1 MAQCGHVGST
11 PTPGMLERRKMW
23 GMLAP
28 SHERAC
34 NVLRARRGREKVE
47 SPPVSTDSMQD
58 TKTFHGGRLVARRLK
73 AHGVS
78 KLFTLS
84 GGHLFSIYDGCREEG
99 IDIVDVRHEST
110 AAFAAEGW
118 AKVTR
123 EPGVCALTAGPGVT
137 NGMSA
142 IASAQANHSPIV
154 VLGGRAPALRWGQG
168 SLQEIDHVPF
178 VRPLVKLAATAQSTE
193 EIPGLVDDAFA
204 AALAPHGGGAFVDF
218 PLDYVFMEAAEQ
230 EGLYEQD
237 SSQTGQP
244 GNGRAAGAGAQ
255 MADAQSIERAGEL
268 LRAGER
274 PVIMAGTD
282 LYWAHGETALAEL
295 AQTLRIPVFLN
306 GLARGCLAADHEL
319 FFSRARSQALK
330 GADVALVVGV
340 PMDFRLGFGGAFGD
354 ETEIV
359 VIDAAEP
366 ERNPT
371 RAVAAECYG
380 SIAATL
386 ADLRGAAGAAALSSE
401 SWISGLRA
409 TETERREAERAER
422 EDDRAPLHP
431 MRLYAELAQVL
442 DRDAIV
448 IGDGGDYV
456 SYAGRVVDSY
466 QPGCWL
472 DPGPFGCLG
481 TGPGYALAAKL
492 AHPERQV
499 VMLLGDGAFGFSGM
513 EFDTLARHGVN
524 VVAVMGNNGIW
535 ALEKHPME
543 FLYGYSV
550 AADLRPG
557 TRYDSV
563 VEALGCHGELVQYP
577 GELRG
582 ALERAFAAGRPAL
595 VNVLTDPAV
604 AYPRK
609 ANLA

>member
-1 MAQCGHVGST
+1 M
-11 PTPGMLERRKMW
+11 
-23 GMLAP
+23 
-28 SHERAC
+28 RARAGAH
-34 NVLRARRGREKVE
+34 RARRGQADTIPRVASEGTQE
-47 SPPVSTDSMQD
+47 STQEAA
-58 TKTFHGGRLVARRLK
+58 TFHGGRLVARRLK

-99 IDIVDVRHEST
+99 IEIVDVRHEST

-142 IASAQANHSPIV
+142 MASAQANHSPMI

-178 VRPLVKLAATAQSTE
+178 VRPLTKLAATAGSTE
-193 EIPGLVDDAFA
+193 EIAPLIDLAFEA
-204 AALAPHGGGAFVDF
+204 ATTPHGGPAFVDF
-218 PLDYVFMEAAEQ
+218 PLDYVFQEAPEVEQ
-230 EGLYEQD
+230 APKEG
-237 SSQTGQP
+237 SP
-244 GNGRAAGAGAQ
+244 ARASAA
-255 MADAQSIERAGEL
+255 SIERAGAL
-268 LRAGER
+268 LRDAER

-282 LYWAHGETALAEL
+282 LYWGRGEQALLEL
-295 AQTLRIPVFLN
+295 ARTLRIPVFVN
-306 GLARGCLAADHEL
+306 GLARGCVPADDEL
-319 FFSRARSQALK
+319 FFSRARSQGLK
-330 GADVALVVGV
+330 GADVALVIGV
-340 PMDFRLGFGGAFGD
+340 PMDFRLAFGQAFGED
-354 ETEIV
+354 TEIV
-359 VIDAAEP
+359 VLDVAEP
-366 ERNPT
+366 ERTLP
-371 RAVAAECYG
+371 RQVAAECYG
-380 SIAATL
+380 ALDAAL
-386 ADLRGAAGAAALSSE
+386 ADLRLAAGDRPLASE
-401 SWISGLRA
+401 PWIAQLRE

-422 EDDRAPLHP
+422 EDDRSPLHP
-431 MRLYAELAQVL
+431 MRLYAELGQVL

-448 IGDGGDYV
+448 IGDGGDFV
-456 SYAGRVVDSY
+456 SYAGRVIDSY

-499 VMLLGDGAFGFSGM
+499 VLLLGDGAFGFSGM

-550 AADLRPG
+550 AADLRPE
-557 TRYDSV
+557 TRYDEV
-563 VEALGCHGELVQYP
+563 VEALGCYGELVRKPADVQP
-577 GELRG
+577 
-582 ALERAFAAGRPAL
+582 AIERAFSSGKPAL
-595 VNVLTDPAV
+595 VNVLTDPTV
-604 AYPRK
+604 VYPRK
-609 ANLA
+609 SNLA